1 MSHDLFGNP
10 TGPSDIPSELSNT
23 QSQLPEND
31 SSELLSESTP
41 QRSTD
46 TQTLRPSGDLPS
58 FGDLGLIGQE
68 AVKSQLLKIVQSD
81 RLGHAYLFIGP
92 KGSGKTAFALAMA
105 EWVNGIEHLSTLG
118 QAKRSTKASWATH
131 PDIHL
136 FFPVPASVSESDRTA
151 RLELLKKDPYEI
163 VDYALRPTITGT
175 SGSKNQRA
183 FYSIQ
188 YFRETIRPVT
198 VLKPNEG
205 RRTVVI
211 LSSIDTMRAETAN
224 AFLKLLEEP
233 AGNVL
238 FILTA
243 ESSDAL
249 LPTIRSRCQ
258 LIRFQP
264 LSTEEVTKALI
275 QRDGL
280 PAQDAAYLARLSD
293 GFYALAKFQD
303 VEQLKENRG
312 ELIDFLRA
320 SYTQD
325 ASALLKLIQDWNTK
339 LNLEAQI
346 SLLSGLELTLRDI
359 LITRETNDPALVIHQ
374 EQWDVIQKIAV
385 TLKEA
390 RLEEMIQHVSD
401 LKALLFQNV
410 QFKLI
415 LSVLSLRF
423 FTMMRGKEPD
433 LTPEQGW
440 KHLPAYTT
448 GS

>member
-1 MSHDLFGNP
+1 MSHDLFGQ
-10 TGPSDIPSELSNT
+10 PSSPPDKDSTLTERSSSMNSPLNNSGLTNTNTERTDGSENS
-23 QSQLPEND
+23 
-31 SSELLSESTP
+31 
-41 QRSTD
+41 
-46 TQTLRPSGDLPS
+46 PS
-58 FGDLGLIGQE
+58 FGNPGLIGQTG
-68 AVKSQLLKIVQSD
+68 VKDQISKLLQSD
-81 RLGHAYLFIGP
+81 RLSHAYLFIGP

-105 EWVNGIEHLSTLG
+105 EWINGVEHLSKLG
-118 QAKRSTKASWATH
+118 PHKRSAKATWAAH

-136 FFPVPASVSESDRTA
+136 FFPVPVSATDHDRTE
-151 RLELLKKDPYEI
+151 RLGLLKKDPYEI
-163 VDYALRPTITGT
+163 IDYALRPSVTGA

-205 RRTVVI
+205 KRTVVI
-211 LSSIDTMRAETAN
+211 LTSIDTMRAETAN

-233 AGNVL
+233 SGHVL

-264 LSTEEVTKALI
+264 LTTEEVTDALVS
-275 QRDGL
+275 RDGFTE
-280 PAQDAAYLARLSD
+280 QDAAYLARLSD

-303 VEQLKENRG
+303 MEQLKQSRAQ
-312 ELIDFLRA
+312 LIDFLRA

-325 ASALLKLIQDWNTK
+325 ATALLGLIHDWNTAF
-339 LNLEAQI
+339 NLEAQI
-346 SLLSGLELTLRDI
+346 SLLNGLELTLRDI
-359 LITRETNDPALVIHQ
+359 LITRETKSPALIIHQ
-374 EQWDVIQKIAV
+374 EQWEVIQKIAL
-385 TLKEA
+385 TLKDA
-390 RLEEMIQHVSD
+390 QLEEMILHVSE

-415 LSVLSLRF
+415 LSVMSLRF
-423 FTMMRGKEPD
+423 FPLMRGKDPSFSPQE
-433 LTPEQGW
+433 GW
-440 KHLPAYTT
+440 KHLPAFVP